1 MESQSDKPKV
11 NYIPIKLGCEV
22 YRNCISRTV
31 KNGISRPVIDAFT
44 TNLQSISGHEDSQ
57 FRIKESY
64 YLPSCDISQ
73 ISLFWTLFESLEL
86 LMPLN
91 IDEIIQILPLG
102 GVGDKFVLRIQEER
116 PRFPISCSL

>member
-1 MESQSDKPKV
+1 MESQSDKPLV
-11 NYIPIKLGCEV
+11 NYIPIKLVCEV
-22 YRNCISRTV
+22 YRNYISRTME
-31 KNGISRPVIDAFT
+31 NGMSRSVIEAFT
-44 TNLQSISGHEDSQ
+44 TKLQSITGHKDSQ

-86 LMPLN
+86 LMPVN

-102 GVGDKFVLRIQEER
+102 GVADKFFLRIREER

>member
-1 MESQSDKPKV
+1 MRSK
-11 NYIPIKLGCEV
+11 V

-31 KNGISRPVIDAFT
+31 QNGISRPVIEAFT
-44 TNLQSISGHEDSQ
+44 TKLQSISGHKDSQ

-64 YLPSCDISQ
+64 YLPSCELSQ
-73 ISLFWTLFESLEL
+73 ISLFWTLFECLEL
-86 LMPLN
+86 LMPVN

-102 GVGDKFVLRIQEER
+102 GVVDKFFLRIQEER